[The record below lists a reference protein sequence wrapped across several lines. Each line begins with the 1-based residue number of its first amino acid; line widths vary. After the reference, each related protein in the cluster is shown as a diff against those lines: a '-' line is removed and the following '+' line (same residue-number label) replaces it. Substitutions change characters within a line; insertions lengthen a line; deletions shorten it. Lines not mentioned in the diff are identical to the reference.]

1 MLDNRHIITA
11 VKISTDV
18 NLADQLTKPLNGN
31 KLRQLNQCLEAHRK
45 VLNLEKQIRL

>member
-18 NLADQLTKPLNGN
+18 NLADQLTKPLNGR
-31 KLRQLNQCLEAHRK
+31 KLMQLNQCLEAHKK
-45 VLNLEKQIRL
+45 VLKLEKQIRL